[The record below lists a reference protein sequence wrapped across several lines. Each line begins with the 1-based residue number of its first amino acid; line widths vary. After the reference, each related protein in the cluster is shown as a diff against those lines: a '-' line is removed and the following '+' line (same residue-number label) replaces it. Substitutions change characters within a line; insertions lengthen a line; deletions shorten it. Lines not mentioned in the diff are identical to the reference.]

1 MVEEKLE
8 EKLKK
13 DHLALFHVGDLME
26 FIRAN
31 FLCRGCRRKALIDS
45 FLFFGPYQLAIG
57 EHEGTLDWGELA
69 SSIGVDDSQS

>member
-1 MVEEKLE
+1 M
-8 EKLKK
+8 
-13 DHLALFHVGDLME
+13 LAHHIAGTIGDLHFSIKLRLLSPE
-26 FIRAN
+26 VQSRA
-31 FLCRGCRRKALIDS
+31 CRRKALIDS